1 MPVAASIRA
10 RRPWF
15 WTPQR
20 KGPMT
25 QFLQQLVNGL
35 SIGSIYALMAVGYS
49 LVYSIMNFS
58 NFAHGSVIML
68 GAYFG
73 FFSMTLLGL
82 PFIPAFFV
90 AAFGS
95 AIIAVSLERLA
106 YKPLRDRRAPFLYFI
121 ITAMG
126 ASIFID
132 NFVIA
137 TIGPTPKMYPQV
149 FAQGPIMLGQVALGR
164 IDLAM
169 FGISAVCLLALIL
182 FIDHTKMGKAV
193 QATAY
198 NMKASALMGVNPN
211 FVIILVFAIG
221 GALAG
226 VAGVLYGMK
235 YQVFP
240 QIGAITLKSFIAAVF
255 GGLGSLPG
263 ALLGALLLGLIETF
277 VSGYLSTQYRDL
289 IAFLILIAMLIVR
302 PTGIMGKNA
311 EDKA

>member
-1 MPVAASIRA
+1 ML
-10 RRPWF
+10 
-15 WTPQR
+15 
-20 KGPMT
+20 
-25 QFLQQLVNGL
+25 QFVQQLVNGL

-73 FFSMTLLGL
+73 FFAMRLLGL
-82 PFIPAFFV
+82 PFAVAVLV
-90 AAFGS
+90 AAAGT
-95 AIIAVSLERLA
+95 ALVAVVLERLA
-106 YKPLRDRRAPFLYFI
+106 YKPLRDRKAPFLYFI

-137 TIGPTPKMYPQV
+137 TIGPTPKMYPDV
-149 FAQGPIMLGQVALGR
+149 FGQGPIILGDIAIGR
-164 IDLAM
+164 VDLAM
-169 FGISAVCLLALIL
+169 FAISAVCLAALIV
-182 FIDHTKMGKAV
+182 FIDHTRLGKAI

-198 NMKASALMGVNPN
+198 NMKASALMGINPS

-226 VAGVLYGMK
+226 IAGVLYGMK

-289 IAFLILIAMLIVR
+289 IAFIILIAMLVVR
-302 PTGIMGKNA
+302 PSGIMGKSS

>member
-1 MPVAASIRA
+1 MA
-10 RRPWF
+10 
-15 WTPQR
+15 
-20 KGPMT
+20 
-25 QFLQQLVNGL
+25 QFLQQLINGI

-73 FFSMTLLGL
+73 YYALTLLKL
-82 PFIPAFFV
+82 PFILAFFV
-90 AAFGS
+90 AAIGT
-95 AIIAVSLERLA
+95 AIVAVVLERLA
-106 YKPLRDRRAPFLYFI
+106 YKPLRDRKAPFLYFI

-137 TIGPTPKMYPQV
+137 TIGPTPKMFPEI
-149 FAQGPIMLGQVALGR
+149 FKSGPILFGDIALGR

-169 FGISAVCLLALIL
+169 FIISAACLIALII
-182 FIDHTKMGKAV
+182 FIDHTKIGKAI

-198 NMKASALMGVNPN
+198 NMKAAALVGISPN
-211 FVIILVFAIG
+211 LIIIIVFAIG

-226 VAGVLYGMK
+226 IAGVLYGMK

-263 ALLGALLLGLIETF
+263 ALLGALLLGLIETL

-289 IAFLILIAMLIVR
+289 IAFLILILMLVIR
-302 PTGIMGKNA
+302 PTGIMGKNT

>member
-1 MPVAASIRA
+1 MN
-10 RRPWF
+10 
-15 WTPQR
+15 
-20 KGPMT
+20 
-25 QFLQQLVNGL
+25 QFLQQLINGL

-73 FFSMTLLGL
+73 FFALTLAGL
-82 PFIPAFFV
+82 PFALAFFV
-90 AAFGS
+90 AALS
-95 AIIAVSLERLA
+95 AAGVAVLLERLA
-106 YKPLRDRRAPFLYFI
+106 YKPLRDRHAPFLYFI

-132 NFVIA
+132 NSVIA
-137 TIGPTPKMYPQV
+137 TIGPTPKTFPT
-149 FAQGPIMLGQVALGR
+149 ALLPGFLQSGAIRIGHVDVGR

-169 FGISAVCLLALIL
+169 FAITVVCLVALVL
-182 FIDHTKMGKAV
+182 FIDFTRLGKAI

-198 NMKASALMGVNPN
+198 NMKASALMGINPG

-240 QIGAITLKSFIAAVF
+240 QMSAITLKSFIAAVF

-263 ALLGALLLGLIETF
+263 AMLGSLLLALIETF
-277 VSGYLSTQYRDL
+277 VSGYLSTKYRDL
-289 IAFLILIAMLIVR
+289 FSFIILIAMLVIR
-302 PTGIMGKNA
+302 PSGIMGKTA

>member
-1 MPVAASIRA
+1 MD
-10 RRPWF
+10 
-15 WTPQR
+15 
-20 KGPMT
+20 

-35 SIGSIYALMAVGYS
+35 SIGVIYALMAVGYS

-73 FFSMTLLGL
+73 FYSLTRLGV
-82 PFIPAFFV
+82 PFYVAFFI
-90 AAFGS
+90 AAM
-95 AIIAVSLERLA
+95 ATATIAVILERLA

-132 NFVIA
+132 NSVIA
-137 TIGPTPKMYPQV
+137 TIGPTPKTFPTELLPT
-149 FAQGPIMLGQVALGR
+149 FFQGDPLEWGALTVGRVDIAIFLVA
-164 IDLAM
+164 AT
-169 FGISAVCLLALIL
+169 CLALLMI
-182 FIDHTKMGKAV
+182 FIDFTKLGKAI

-198 NMKASALMGVNPN
+198 NMKASALMGINPN

-221 GALAG
+221 GGLAG
-226 VAGVLYGMK
+226 MAGVLYGMK

-240 QIGAITLKSFIAAVF
+240 QMSAITLKSFIAAVF

-263 ALLGALLLGLIETF
+263 ALLGSVLLALIETF

-289 IAFLILIAMLIVR
+289 FAFIILIGMLVVR
-302 PTGIMGKNA
+302 PSGIMGKDA

>member
-1 MPVAASIRA
+1 MNL
-10 RRPWF
+10 
-15 WTPQR
+15 
-20 KGPMT
+20 
-25 QFLQQLVNGL
+25 FLQQLVNGL

-73 FFSMTLLGL
+73 YYAMTLLGL
-82 PFIPAFFV
+82 PFLGGAAAAALGSGLV
-90 AAFGS
+90 A
-95 AIIAVSLERLA
+95 VVLERLA

-132 NFVIA
+132 NSVIA
-137 TIGPTPKMYPQV
+137 TIGPTPKMYPEV
-149 FAQGPIMLGQVALGR
+149 FGQGPIALGQINVGR

-169 FGISAVCLLALIL
+169 FAISAVCLVALIV
-182 FIDHTKMGKAV
+182 FIDYTKLGKAI

-198 NMKASALMGVNPN
+198 NMKASALMGINPN

-226 VAGVLYGMK
+226 IAGILYGMK

-289 IAFLILIAMLIVR
+289 IAFLILITMLVVR
-302 PTGIMGKNA
+302 PTGIMGKSS

>member
-1 MPVAASIRA
+1 MV
-10 RRPWF
+10 
-15 WTPQR
+15 
-20 KGPMT
+20 
-25 QFLQQLVNGL
+25 QFLQQLINGV

-68 GAYFG
+68 GAYLGLFA
-73 FFSMTLLGL
+73 MTLLHL
-82 PFIPAFFV
+82 PFGMAFF
-90 AAFGS
+90 AAAAGTAF
-95 AIIAVSLERLA
+95 IAVALERLA
-106 YKPLRDRRAPFLYFI
+106 YKPLRDRKAPFLYFI

-132 NFVIA
+132 NSVIA
-137 TIGPTPKMYPQV
+137 TIGPTPKV
-149 FAQGPIMLGQVALGR
+149 FPPIFQEGPIQLGQFALGR

-169 FGISAVCLLALIL
+169 FVISAVCLVALIF
-182 FIDHTKMGKAV
+182 FIDHTKMGKAI

-198 NMKASALMGVNPN
+198 NMKASALMGINPN
-211 FVIILVFAIG
+211 FVIIVVFAIG

-240 QIGAITLKSFIAAVF
+240 TIGNITMKSFIAAVF

-263 ALLGALLLGLIETF
+263 ALLGALVLGLIETF

-289 IAFLILIAMLIVR
+289 IAFLLLITMLVVR

>member
-1 MPVAASIRA
+1 
-10 RRPWF
+10 
-15 WTPQR
+15 
-20 KGPMT
+20 MT
-25 QFLQQLVNGL
+25 QFLQQFVNGL

-73 FFSMTLLGL
+73 FYGLTLLKL
-82 PFIPAFFV
+82 PFGIAFFV
-90 AAFGS
+90 AALATAGV
-95 AIIAVSLERLA
+95 AVLLERLA
-106 YKPLRDRRAPFLYFI
+106 YKPLRERKAPFLYFI

-132 NFVIA
+132 NLVIS
-137 TIGPTPKMYPQV
+137 TIGPTYKRFPDV
-149 FAQGPIMLGQVALGR
+149 FTKGSMQIGTLTIGR
-164 IDLAM
+164 IDIAM
-169 FGISAVCLLALIL
+169 FGIAAVCLTVLII
-182 FIDHTKMGKAV
+182 FIDYTKMGKAI

-198 NMKASALMGVNPN
+198 NMKASALMGINPDL
-211 FVIILVFAIG
+211 IIIVVFGVG

-235 YQVFP
+235 YLVYP
-240 QIGAITLKSFIAAVF
+240 QIGNITMKSFIAAVF

-263 ALLGALLLGLIETF
+263 ALIGSVLLGLIETL
-277 VSGYLSTQYRDL
+277 VSGYIPNGTLYRDL
-289 IAFLILIAMLIVR
+289 FVFLILIVTLIVR
-302 PTGIMGKNA
+302 PTGIMGKSA

>member
-1 MPVAASIRA
+1 MN
-10 RRPWF
+10 
-15 WTPQR
+15 
-20 KGPMT
+20 
-25 QFLQQLVNGL
+25 QFLQQLINGL

-73 FFSMTLLGL
+73 FFALTLAGL
-82 PFIPAFFV
+82 PFALAFFV
-90 AAFGS
+90 AALS
-95 AIIAVSLERLA
+95 AAGVAVLLERLA
-106 YKPLRDRRAPFLYFI
+106 YKPLRDRHAPFLYFI

-132 NFVIA
+132 NSVIA
-137 TIGPTPKMYPQV
+137 TIGPTPKTFPSELLPSFLQSGAIRIGHV
-149 FAQGPIMLGQVALGR
+149 DVGR

-169 FGISAVCLLALIL
+169 FAITVVCLVALVL
-182 FIDHTKMGKAV
+182 FIDFTRLGKAI

-198 NMKASALMGVNPN
+198 NMKASALMGINPG

-240 QIGAITLKSFIAAVF
+240 QMSAITLKSFIAAVF

-263 ALLGALLLGLIETF
+263 AMLGSLLLALIETF

-289 IAFLILIAMLIVR
+289 FSFIILIAMLVIR
-302 PTGIMGKNA
+302 PSGIMGKTA

>member
-1 MPVAASIRA
+1 MD
-10 RRPWF
+10 
-15 WTPQR
+15 
-20 KGPMT
+20 

-73 FFSMTLLGL
+73 FFALTSFGM
-82 PFIPAFFV
+82 PFYVAFFV
-90 AAFGS
+90 AFFGS
-95 AIIAVSLERLA
+95 AAVAVLLERLA

-132 NFVIA
+132 NSVIA
-137 TIGPTPKMYPQV
+137 TIGPTPKTFPTDLLPN
-149 FAQGPIMLGQVALGR
+149 FFQGEPFEWGNLSVGRVDVA
-164 IDLAM
+164 IFVLAM
-169 FGISAVCLLALIL
+169 ICLGLLIL
-182 FIDHTKMGKAV
+182 FIDFTKLGKAI

-198 NMKASALMGVNPN
+198 NMKAAALMGINPN

-221 GALAG
+221 GGLAG

-240 QIGAITLKSFIAAVF
+240 QMSAITLKSFIAAVF
-255 GGLGSLPG
+255 GGLGSLQG
-263 ALLGALLLGLIETF
+263 ALLGSLLLALIETF

-289 IAFLILIAMLIVR
+289 FAFLILIAMLVVR
-302 PTGIMGKNA
+302 PSGIMGKVA

>member
-1 MPVAASIRA
+1 MI
-10 RRPWF
+10 
-15 WTPQR
+15 
-20 KGPMT
+20 

-35 SIGSIYALMAVGYS
+35 SIGSVYALMAVGYS

-73 FFSMTLLGL
+73 FFGLTLLKL
-82 PFIPAFFV
+82 PFGIAFLLAAAGTAVV
-90 AAFGS
+90 A
-95 AIIAVSLERLA
+95 IVLERLA

-126 ASIFID
+126 ASMFID
-132 NFVIA
+132 NGVIA
-137 TIGPTPKMYPQV
+137 TIGPTYKTFPPI
-149 FAQGPIMLGQVALGR
+149 FAEGAIALGQLNVGR

-169 FGISAVCLLALIL
+169 FVISAVCLGALIL
-182 FIDHTKMGKAV
+182 FIDYTRMGKAI
-193 QATAY
+193 QATAF
-198 NMKASALMGVNPN
+198 NMKASALMGINPDK
-211 FVIILVFAIG
+211 VVILVFGIG

-226 VAGVLYGMK
+226 IAGVLYGMK
-235 YQVFP
+235 YLVYP

-263 ALLGALLLGLIETF
+263 ALIGALLLGLIETF

-289 IAFLILIAMLIVR
+289 IAFIILIAMLVVR
-302 PTGIMGKNA
+302 PSGIMGKNV
-311 EDKA
+311 EEKA